1 VGEGHDLQ
9 DVVEGEGGED
19 VGVDDHFLGG
29 EGELVHVQGVG
40 QGASTA
46 AGGKCMGRRRRRAG
60 LLPGIIKRGR
70 RGWGVRHVA
79 FGRGAG
85 KATWRGLA

>member
-40 QGASTA
+40 RGASTA
-46 AGGKCMGRRRRRAG
+46 ASGEGMGRRRRRAG
-60 LLPGIIKRGR
+60 LLPGIMRRRRRGR
-70 RGWGVRHVA
+70 GVWHVA
-79 FGRGAG
+79 LGRGG
-85 KATWRGLA
+85 GEAT